1 MIQQW
6 TAIGGVRSYP
16 NGALLRLEDLKIEH
30 GGLVLDRLART
41 VTQNGQPTPLTP
53 REFAL
58 LEYLLLRVGK
68 SCPESELH
76 EALWT
81 GKPTISNV
89 INVYVNNLR
98 VKLGRKLIRT
108 MPHKRGY
115 IIE

>member
-1 MIQQW
+1 MIQRW
-6 TAIGGVRSYP
+6 TAIGGVVSDP

-68 SCPESELH
+68 ACPVSELH
-76 EALWT
+76 EVLWVD
-81 GKPTISNV
+81 KPTNSNV
-89 INVYVNNLR
+89 VNVYVNYLR
-98 VKLGRKLIRT
+98 VKLGRELIRT
-108 MPHKRGY
+108 MPHKAGF